1 MTDLPISD
9 ELFEQLREIAQIEGR
24 STDEITEALI
34 RDYVAS
40 HQAAETV
47 SATTRDPFLL
57 IAQAA
62 DELGARSESGSI
74 ADLSREILTLEFAE
88 YLKRRITGS
97 QDEADHES

>member
-9 ELFEQLREIAQIEGR
+9 ELFEQLREIAETEGR

-34 RDYVAS
+34 RDYVTS
-40 HQAAETV
+40 HKAAETMR
-47 SATTRDPFLL
+47 AATRDPFLL

-62 DELGARSESGSI
+62 DELGASSGNGSV

-97 QDEADHES
+97 PDEAAHDS